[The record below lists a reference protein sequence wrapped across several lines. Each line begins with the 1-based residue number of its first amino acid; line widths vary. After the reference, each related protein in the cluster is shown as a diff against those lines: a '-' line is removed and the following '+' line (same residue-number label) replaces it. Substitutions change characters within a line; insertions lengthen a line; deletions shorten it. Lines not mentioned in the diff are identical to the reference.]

1 MSVEYGTVP
10 ASVNVFCVLLIFL
23 PSLMFFL
30 LQEMQIL
37 VLGSGT
43 VLHHLN
49 SPESPTMRN

>member
-1 MSVEYGTVP
+1 MSVEYGIVP

-23 PSLMFFL
+23 LYLMFFL

-43 VLHHLN
+43 FLHHLN
-49 SPESPTMRN
+49 SSESPTVRN